1 METRAPTKMM
11 TVSGCFFITGTAIC
25 PQLSPANKVFK
36 NVKFDCMI
44 VAKDSEHVS
53 HSFQVPCSA
62 SSRIIG
68 WINSTEIMDQS
79 VMAIKQKR
87 NDHAKVL
94 MTLANIIINFRSSR
108 KEGALRM
115 KRIKRITRQMRR
127 SFRMRT
133 SSTELPKSRNTSSV
147 IDAEMIPTSN
157 SHSKERKSWVPR
169 TMKSTTDSQI

>member
-11 TVSGCFFITGTAIC
+11 IVSGCFFITGTATC

-36 NVKFDCMI
+36 KVKFDCMI

-53 HSFQVPCSA
+53 HSFQVPSSA

-87 NDHAKVL
+87 KDHAKVL
-94 MTLANIIINFRSSR
+94 MTLANIIINLRSSR

-169 TMKSTTDSQI
+169 TMKSTSASQM